1 MTDWLALA
9 GEFEGPMVTFCRR
22 LIQTPSL
29 PGEEG
34 PLAALVLAEMERL
47 GYDEVSADRWGNV
60 VGVLRGTGGGR
71 SVMLNT
77 HLDHV
82 SPGDPALWPIPPYEG
97 RIADGTLYGRAA
109 SDIKGATAPQ
119 VYAAALLRRAGVLPA
134 GDLYVTA
141 VVQEEV
147 GGLGARELVTHL
159 RPDCAV
165 LGEATN
171 NELRHGHRGRM
182 EVVVEVRGRSV
193 HASVPAAGANP
204 HYVMARLLAR
214 LETLDMATDPLLG
227 ASSAAPTLYRTD
239 QTSSNVTPGVCW
251 LHLDWRN
258 VPAEPAEAVQARVQA
273 LLDEVL
279 SDGMSGTV
287 SILTERLRT
296 YTGLEAEVIMGARPY
311 VLPDD
316 HPVVT
321 TARRALADT
330 LGRPIP
336 VQPWRFATDG
346 GHFMHAGIPTIG
358 FSPCEEQYAH
368 TIHDQV
374 AISKMVQALAG
385 YAALAQALGSAEC

>member
-1 MTDWLALA
+1 MTDWRALA
-9 GEFEGPMVTFCRR
+9 AELEAPMVDFCRR

-34 PLAALVLAEMERL
+34 PLAALVRAEMGRL
-47 GYDEVSADRWGNV
+47 GYDEVTTDGWGNV
-60 VGVLRGTGGGR
+60 IGVLTGTGGGR

-97 RIADGTLYGRAA
+97 RIVDGVLYGRAA

-119 VYAAALLRRAGVLPA
+119 VYAAALLRRAGVRPA
-134 GDLYVTA
+134 GDLYVT
-141 VVQEEV
+141 VVVREET

-159 RPDCAV
+159 RPGCAV
-165 LGEATN
+165 LGEGSD

-193 HASVPAAGANP
+193 HASVPTRGANP
-204 HYVMARLLAR
+204 HYVMARLLGR
-214 LETLDMATDPLLG
+214 LEGLAMATDPLLG
-227 ASSAAPTLYRTD
+227 ASSVAPTLYRTD
-239 QTSSNVTPGVCW
+239 QTSSNVTPGICW

-258 VPAEPAEAVQARVQA
+258 VPAEPPEAVRTKVQA
-273 LLDEVL
+273 LLEEVL
-279 SDGMSGTV
+279 ADGMTGAV

-296 YTGLEAEVIMGARPY
+296 YTGQEAEVMMGARPF
-311 VLPDD
+311 VLPVD
-316 HPVVT
+316 HPVLT
-321 TARRALADT
+321 TAARTLAGV

-336 VQPWRFATDG
+336 IKPWGFATDG

-368 TIHDQV
+368 TIHDQ
-374 AISKMVQALAG
+374 ISLAKMVEALAG
-385 YAALAQALGSAEC
+385 YAALVPALSGVE